1 MEPTPAPDPHFT
13 DWESPAVAA
22 SAAPRRPGLFQV
34 RVRDGM
40 VDYPR
45 GRSQLIIFCRADEL
59 AGGILAFRKQ
69 ILSKWEQTEEQVLVR
84 WLHDEESISRHEAVL
99 RDFESEFGS
108 APIKN

>member
-1 MEPTPAPDPHFT
+1 MASTSSSARIR
-13 DWESPAVAA
+13 AA
-22 SAAPRRPGLFQV
+22 QRRTLTRCSSRLSGFPQI
-34 RVRDGM
+34 
-40 VDYPR
+40 PR
-45 GRSQLIIFCRADEL
+45 GRSQLIFSCRADEL

-69 ILSKWEQTEEQVLVR
+69 ILSKWEQTEEQVLVG